1 MDAVQEVDS
10 LIGMVRTLLCNS
22 GQPRF
27 ITPEYRE
34 FHDRL
39 TDFIY
44 RNHLDETEDWAVI
57 QMNLIY
63 RSNQVMVPGEADT
76 ILVRLENIKRM
87 LLKNAHEPFWLYIHP
102 QIYGVAKEK
111 FASGL
116 YADSIESAFKEI
128 NSRVKRIVKKQR
140 DVECDG
146 ADLMRKCFSE
156 NNPVLTIADMD
167 TESGRN
173 VQKGY
178 MEMFAGAMIGIRNPK
193 AHENQTITKEDA
205 IRKLNFASLL
215 MYKVDLAVRNTRI
228 SE

>member
-63 RSNQVMVPGEADT
+63 RSNQVMVPREADT

-102 QIYGVAKEK
+102 QIYGVAKER

-156 NNPVLTIADMD
+156 NNPVLTIA
-167 TESGRN
+167 
-173 VQKGY
+173 
-178 MEMFAGAMIGIRNPK
+178 GIRNPK
-193 AHENQTITKEDA
+193 AHENQTITKDEA